1 MAIPHWLISLAIF
14 AVLSAIIAFAFCQ
27 GQKVKPDRDK
37 DPDEWK
43 RNAGGGGDHT
53 GI

>member
-1 MAIPHWLISLAIF
+1 MAIPHWLISLGIF
-14 AVLSAIIAFAFCQ
+14 AVLGAFIAFAFRP

-37 DPDEWK
+37 DPDEWQ
-43 RNAGGGGDHT
+43 RYTGSGGDHT